1 MSAEIDSIFNEG
13 LATIHSQMNETA
25 GFIHRKQNAGD
36 DDANDTPFAGIFS
49 IKETDIDPDENQF
62 MSSYEFDAML
72 SVLDT
77 VTINFNKGDL
87 VYRNHDKST
96 WEVLVSLKINGEN
109 IVLLYKAVKQV
120 VGWK

>member
-1 MSAEIDSIFNEG
+1 MSAEIDSIFNDG
-13 LATIHSQMNETA
+13 LALIHENMNETA

-36 DDANDTPFAGIFS
+36 DDTNDAAFDGIFT
-49 IKETDIDPDENQF
+49 IKDTDIDPEENDF

-77 VTINFNKGDL
+77 VTITFNKGDL

-109 IVLLYKAVKQV
+109 IVLLYKAVKQL